1 MLEVHHRNI
10 AVLLIIAILLGS
22 GFWMLKRF
30 HRSTTIATLIF
41 GPPDFIVDQPTIT
54 QQSDS
59 AQMQVLTSSHRQITA
74 HIIGAVKQPDVYR
87 LPFPAYLND
96 FVSAAGGFT
105 DRANL
110 NGLNLAQIVYDGDQ
124 VVIPTRTQNTNSGD
138 QTGSQPSAY
147 LGQAEQININVASPG
162 ELQRLS
168 GIGPAMARRIITF
181 RQTNGNFETIE
192 DLTKIKGIGSKTLA
206 KIRHQVRIK

>member
-41 GPPDFIVDQPTIT
+41 GPPDFIVGQPTIT

-74 HIIGAVKQPDVYR
+74 HIIGAVKQPDVFR
-87 LPFPAYLND
+87 LLFPAYLND

-124 VVIPTRTQNTNSGD
+124 VVIPTRTQNPNSGD
-138 QTGSQPSAY
+138 QTGAHPSAFLVKPNKSKLMSQPLANYNDSPVSDR
-147 LGQAEQININVASPG
+147 QWPG
-162 ELQRLS
+162 ESSPFAKRTGTLKPS
-168 GIGPAMARRIITF
+168 
-181 RQTNGNFETIE
+181 
-192 DLTKIKGIGSKTLA
+192 KI
-206 KIRHQVRIK
+206 